1 MPHRAKSC
9 YDCPGMNVPKGLA
22 SLKQGSDAARTSA
35 EPCPPAR
42 KSDGEADGGPDVE
55 VGAGALLLRHR
66 VTEPQIPVDYC
77 DRPELIRRC
86 ALTERPVTLVMAPGG
101 FGKTTVL
108 AACCEAARAG
118 AVPTVWLTLSNED
131 TAAILDSYVA
141 YAFEQAGIGP
151 VGIDVSAQAHDGP
164 YPRTIAVLHALERR
178 NQPCVLVLDE
188 LERAT
193 DPACAALLGYL
204 LRGAPSCLHVALSC
218 RELPAGLDAA
228 AAVFGAEAEVV
239 AVDDLRFSPADLSR
253 FFDVGLSRSE
263 LAAAVEETAGWPIA
277 LRMWRAE
284 HAHGGADGQALVA
297 REIFENWIEG
307 RLLAEFA
314 EPEREL
320 LLDISL
326 LDRIDAA
333 LADDVVEQPGAL
345 DGLLRMAGL
354 TGLITRSGGTGR
366 AYRMHPLLRRYCRR
380 RRRRAPDR
388 HRTVQRRIAMVM
400 AQRQQTVAA
409 MHHAVAADDPV
420 LAGRLLAEAGA
431 PRVWLQE
438 GADQLLAANRLL
450 TDRAVAADVRLTLVR
465 CIAQAVSG
473 DLAQA
478 RRTFASAAPRLK
490 AAADGDGLDVDVCL
504 VRATLARNG
513 CEPVGAP
520 AVRATMAEV
529 QRMADMPTMP
539 AVVRGTMEYGLCIYR
554 GLRAEFDAA
563 REHGMRGRAL
573 VLERSSY
580 IRLAVDFQCGQVVM
594 AQGGTQ
600 EAASLYRKGQQ
611 AAKALGHGRLE
622 AMGLVLLREMD
633 LERNPVP
640 LDARDAGAA
649 KQILR
654 GGVDFGCHAAAV
666 DLAVRHALDTGGADR
681 ALSVLDGIWEQARAT
696 GLPALERYLAGTR
709 VGLLAGVGRLDD
721 AKRTWDAAA
730 LPAEDAECL
739 DLDTQS
745 WREMEAVSCA
755 RLRMRIAEGER
766 DAARRFAHALADRAA
781 QRGLLRTRL
790 RAIALRIVLEGSAGL
805 RDEAARCVREYL
817 ALCARSGYLGP
828 LFDTGAAGVEALE
841 DCVAAN
847 PDEALADRAQS
858 VLSELAGVDKTVPV
872 FRGKQREVL
881 ERLATHRDKDIAA
894 AVGLTEHGV
903 RYHVRTIFRKLDAS
917 GRAAAV
923 RRARLL
929 RILPPE

>member
-1 MPHRAKSC
+1 MK
-9 YDCPGMNVPKGLA
+9 PKGLA
-22 SLKQGSDAARTSA
+22 SLQQGSDTALTSA
-35 EPCPPAR
+35 EPCPR
-42 KSDGEADGGPDVE
+42 DGRSDDVADGGPAVRLD
-55 VGAGALLLRHR
+55 AGAWLLRHR
-66 VTEPQIPVDYC
+66 VTEPRVPVDNC
-77 DRPELIRRC
+77 DRPELIKRC

-108 AACCEAARAG
+108 AACCEGARAG
-118 AVPTVWLTLSNED
+118 GVPTAWLTLSNED
-131 TAAILDSYVA
+131 TAAVLDSYVA
-141 YAFEQAGIGP
+141 YAFEEAGLGP
-151 VGIDVSAQAHDGP
+151 IVTNAQARRAPEGP
-164 YPRTIAVLHALERR
+164 YPWTIAALRALEARD
-178 NQPCVLVLDE
+178 QPCVLILDE

-193 DPACAALLGYL
+193 DPACAALLGFL

-218 RELPAGLDAA
+218 RELPPGLDAA
-228 AAVFGAEAEVV
+228 AAIFGAEAEVI

-253 FFDVGLSRSE
+253 FFVGMSRSE

-277 LRMWRAE
+277 LRTWRAE
-284 HAHGGADGQALVA
+284 HTEDGGAGGQALVA

-326 LDRIDAA
+326 LDWVDAA
-333 LADDVVEQPGAL
+333 LADDVLEQPNAL
-345 DGLLRMAGL
+345 DGLLRMPGL
-354 TGLITRSGGTGR
+354 TGLITRTGGAGR

-388 HRTVQRRIAMVM
+388 HRAVQRRIAMAM
-400 AQRQQTVAA
+400 GQRHQTVAA

-438 GADQLLAANRLL
+438 GADQLLAADRLL
-450 TDRAVAADVRLTLVR
+450 TDRAVEADVRLALVR

-473 DLAQA
+473 DLAAA
-478 RRTFASAAPRLK
+478 RRTFASAAPRLN
-490 AAADGDGLDVDVCL
+490 AAAANGDGLDADVCL
-504 VRATLARNG
+504 VRATLTRNG
-513 CEPVGAP
+513 CESVGAP
-520 AVRATMAEV
+520 AVQAMMAEV

-539 AVVRGTMEYGLCIYR
+539 AVVRGTMEYGLCSYR

-563 REHGMRGRAL
+563 REHGTRARAL

-580 IRLAVDFQCGQVVM
+580 IRLVVDFQCGQVAM
-594 AQGGTQ
+594 AQGRTE
-600 EAASLYRKGQQ
+600 EAGSFYRKGQQ
-611 AAKALGHGRLE
+611 AAKALGQGRLE

-633 LERNPVP
+633 LERNRVP

-649 KQILR
+649 KRILR
-654 GGVDFGCHAAAV
+654 GGVDFGCHAAAG
-666 DLAVRHALDTGGADR
+666 DLALRHALDTGGADR
-681 ALSVLDGIWEQARAT
+681 ALSVLDGIWERALAT
-696 GLPALERYLAGTR
+696 GLPALERYLAGAR
-709 VGLLAGVGRLDD
+709 VGLLAGAGRLDD

-730 LPAEDAECL
+730 LPAEPTECL

-745 WREMEAVSCA
+745 WREMEVLSCA
-755 RLRMRIAEGER
+755 RLRMCIAQGEW
-766 DAARRFAHALADRAA
+766 DAARRFAHALAHRAA
-781 QRGLLRTRL
+781 QRGLVRTRL
-790 RAIALRIVLEGSAGL
+790 RAIALLIVLESGAGI
-805 RDEAARCVREYL
+805 RDEAVRCVGEYL
-817 ALCARSGYLGP
+817 ALCARSGYLGA
-828 LFDTGAAGVEALE
+828 LFDTGAAGSDALE
-841 DCVAAN
+841 GYVREN
-847 PDEALADRAQS
+847 PDGALTERAQGL
-858 VLSELAGVDKTVPV
+858 LSELAGVDKTVPV

-881 ERLATHRDKDIAA
+881 ERLATHRDRDIAA